1 VHLLET
7 IQPGWSPHSQQ
18 RSSLR
23 ARQRRDLNDKRAGRY
38 YSEMLSAGL
47 MDNETA
53 TALMVFR
60 ETHGGTLSGMTRY
73 TDHL

>member
-1 VHLLET
+1 MNE
-7 IQPGWSPHSQQ
+7 QWAS
-18 RSSLR
+18 
-23 ARQRRDLNDKRAGRY
+23 RY

>member
-1 VHLLET
+1 MNE
-7 IQPGWSPHSQQ
+7 
-18 RSSLR
+18 
-23 ARQRRDLNDKRAGRY
+23 KRADRY